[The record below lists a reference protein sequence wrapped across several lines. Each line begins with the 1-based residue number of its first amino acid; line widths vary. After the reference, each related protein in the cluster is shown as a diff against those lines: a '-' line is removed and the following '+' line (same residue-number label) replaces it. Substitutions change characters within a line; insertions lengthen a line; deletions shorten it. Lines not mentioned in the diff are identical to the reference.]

1 MAGTLGIEPSAN
13 SPIFQARGNGRHGGI
28 RLRIRLRTE
37 WDNWADIER
46 TNPGMAALVLPHV
59 NVPQAGICKGQGGL
73 GHRFPGARK
82 CEDASVRIV
91 PHVSV
96 EEEATWNLPNG
107 RTHAV

>member
-1 MAGTLGIEPSAN
+1 M
-13 SPIFQARGNGRHGGI
+13 
-28 RLRIRLRTE
+28 
-37 WDNWADIER
+37 
-46 TNPGMAALVLPHV
+46 
-59 NVPQAGICKGQGGL
+59 PQTGICEGQGGL
-73 GHRFPGARK
+73 RHRFPRSRK